1 MRDEPSVSESEDAPA
16 MHARWHHHNLGVKDR
31 HAENNMKAAGARTLH
46 GIAVSILLLLLFF
59 QLIFT

>member
-16 MHARWHHHNLGVKDR
+16 MPAGIIITSAERDR